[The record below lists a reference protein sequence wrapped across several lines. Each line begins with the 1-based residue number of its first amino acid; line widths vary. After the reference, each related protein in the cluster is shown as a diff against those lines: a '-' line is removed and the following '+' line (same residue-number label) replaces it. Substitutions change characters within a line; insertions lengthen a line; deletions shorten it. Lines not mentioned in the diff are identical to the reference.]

1 MASAAR
7 AFDQHR
13 GGASAH
19 SASDT
24 SSIDASDPFARSM
37 PSELPPMMF
46 QLRLGDGRWLSY
58 AYHDVREI
66 ECRDAGH
73 LRMTLATSPKT
84 SITIEGRNLRDL
96 ATLLSLASVRWIREA
111 DPRAVSRPEDQSEVI
126 RITIESDKATK

>member
-1 MASAAR
+1 MPNAAR

-13 GGASAH
+13 GGTPARA
-19 SASDT
+19 ASDA
-24 SSIDASDPFARSM
+24 SPIDESDPFARSM
-37 PSELPPMMF
+37 PGELPPMMF
-46 QLRLGDGRWLSY
+46 QLRLSDGRWLSY

-66 ECRDAGH
+66 ECRDSGH

-111 DPRAVSRPEDQSEVI
+111 DPRAVSRPEEQAEVI
-126 RITIESDKATK
+126 RITIESDQATK